1 MALAKKTVSPNT
13 IPMDKFVFIDHT
25 ADVKF
30 TSFGFSFGEALSNA
44 AEAMFSVMANVEALG
59 DEEKVTIEEKAETL
73 EELVG
78 YTLGDIL
85 AESSSQ
91 EIFFKRFRI
100 DSFHRDDAGYSLTG
114 TAFGEEMTPEKGK
127 TDIKAVTMHEIAVV
141 QEGNLCEIT
150 VLLDI

>member
-1 MALAKKTVSPNT
+1 
-13 IPMDKFVFIDHT
+13 MDKFVFIDHT

-30 TSFGFSFGEALSNA
+30 AAYGFSFEEALSNA
-44 AEAMFSVMANVEALG
+44 AAAMFSVMANVDALG
-59 DEEKVTIEEKAETL
+59 DGEKVKIEEKAETL

-91 EIFFKRFRI
+91 EMFFSRFRV
-100 DSFHRDDAGYSLTG
+100 DSFRKEGDGYALSG
-114 TAFGEEMTPEKGK
+114 TAFGEDMTPEKGK
-127 TDIKAVTMHEIAVV
+127 TDIKAVTMHEIAVAR
-141 QEGNLCEIT
+141 EGSLWKIT

>member
-1 MALAKKTVSPNT
+1 
-13 IPMDKFVFIDHT
+13 MDKFVFIDHT

-30 TSFGFSFGEALSNA
+30 RSFGFTFGEALSNA

-59 DEEKVTIEEKAETL
+59 EEEQVKIEEKAETL

-100 DSFHRDDAGYSLTG
+100 DSFHSDENGFSLTG

-127 TDIKAVTMHEIAVV
+127 TDIKAVTMHEISVTH
-141 QEGNLCEIT
+141 EGNLSEIT